1 MAFRVSALKAFDCPL
16 HLQGVPPLAHA
27 AVLLVART
35 LLVSFGLPCPSVLAI
50 LSETGASRSRAYEL
64 AATLTALLPTLIQ
77 PRGRPSV
84 PAAAS
89 VRGDDDAALTRE
101 ILRYVMRHP
110 GCVDCGRE
118 RQRYSD
124 GFRRFVLEL
133 RERHAEMAV
142 ESFALA
148 TEVPLGTVK
157 DWLRAPT
164 LAAAADDQALDP
176 PAGAAAAE
184 GTDLDGL
191 HVQTVLE
198 AWRRWEGSFV
208 DFCQHVRHNLLVPFG
223 LHLVRRILNVHAER
237 TIVRRNGRG
246 PDELALRGAF
256 QTFFAGAQW
265 VGDGMQVPVV
275 IDEQRFV
282 FNLELDV
289 DAHTA
294 ALVGAS
300 VRDEEDSAAV
310 IDAFDGG
317 VITTGAPPL
326 ALLLDNRPSNHTP
339 QVDAAL
345 GDTLRIRATL
355 ARPQNKAHVE
365 GAFGLFSQILPM
377 LTLDTHSD
385 PRHIARALLSL
396 VAEVWARTTNH
407 RPRRARKGNSRVD
420 LYTLAPTTEQ
430 IDEARQALRQTL
442 ERQMQAR
449 RTLEA
454 RRRPD
459 ILALLDHAFAELQLL
474 DPERHVRLA
483 IAGYPRDPIVNGIA
497 IFRGKKRSNTLPD
510 GVDARYLLG
519 IVKNVTAK
527 TEGECLA
534 EELFDQRTQMRD
546 RILAPLIAE
555 RDALLAQGDVSTTI
569 ATCVDN
575 ALAIPTSLERRFWL
589 DTLAA
594 AIAAQLEPARRELFL
609 SAARRIEATFSL
621 TPDQRHDTV
630 RYVADRVIPLR

>member
-1 MAFRVSALKAFDCPL
+1 
-16 HLQGVPPLAHA
+16 
-27 AVLLVART
+27 
-35 LLVSFGLPCPSVLAI
+35 
-50 LSETGASRSRAYEL
+50 
-64 AATLTALLPTLIQ
+64 
-77 PRGRPSV
+77 
-84 PAAAS
+84 
-89 VRGDDDAALTRE
+89 
-101 ILRYVMRHP
+101 
-110 GCVDCGRE
+110 
-118 RQRYSD
+118 
-124 GFRRFVLEL
+124 
-133 RERHAEMAV
+133 
-142 ESFALA
+142 
-148 TEVPLGTVK
+148 LGTVK
-157 DWLRAPT
+157 DWLRAPAADDADDAAADDADAADDA
-164 LAAAADDQALDP
+164 AAAADDALG
-176 PAGAAAAE
+176 PAARAAAAE
-184 GTDLDGL
+184 GTDLDSL

-223 LHLVRRILNVHAER
+223 IHLVRRILKVYAER
-237 TIVRRNGRG
+237 TTARRNGRG

-282 FNLELDV
+282 FNLELNV
-289 DAHTA
+289 DAHTG

-317 VITTGAPPL
+317 AITTGAFPL

-339 QVDAAL
+339 QVDVAL

-365 GAFGLFSQILPM
+365 GAFGLFSQILP
-377 LTLDTHSD
+377 LLALDTHRD
-385 PRHIARALLSL
+385 PRLIARALLTL

-407 RPRRARKGNSRVD
+407 RPRRARNGSSRVD
-420 LYTLAPTTEQ
+420 LYAQAPTAEQ
-430 IDEARQALRQTL
+430 IDEARQALRETL
-442 ERQMQAR
+442 ERQQRAR

-459 ILALLDHAFAELQLL
+459 ILALLDHAFTELELL

-483 IAGYPRDPIVNGIA
+483 IAGYPREPIVDGIA
-497 IFRGKKRSNTLPD
+497 VFRGKKKSHTLPD

-519 IVKNVTAK
+519 IVKNLTAK
-527 TEGECLA
+527 TEGECIA
-534 EELFDQRTQMRD
+534 EELFDLRTQMRD
-546 RILAPLIAE
+546 RILAPLIAQ
-555 RDALLAQGDVSTTI
+555 RDALLAKGDIPNTI
-569 ATCVDN
+569 ATCVDQ

-589 DTLAA
+589 DALAA
-594 AIAAQLEPARRELFL
+594 AIAAQPEPARRELFL
-609 SAARRIEATFSL
+609 SAARRIEATFAL
-621 TPDQRHDTV
+621 TPDERHDTV

>member
-16 HLQGVPPLAHA
+16 HLLGVPPLAHA

-50 LSETGASRSRAYEL
+50 LSATGASRSRAYEL
-64 AATLTALLPTLIQ
+64 SAALTALLPTLIQ

-84 PAAAS
+84 QAAAS
-89 VRGDDDAALTRE
+89 VRGDDHAALTRKV
-101 ILRYVMRHP
+101 LRFVMRHP

-133 RERHAEMAV
+133 RERHAQMTIEN
-142 ESFALA
+142 FALA

-164 LAAAADDQALDP
+164 LSAAADDALDP

-377 LTLDTHSD
+377 LTLDTHND
-385 PRHIARALLSL
+385 PRHVARALLSL
-396 VAEVWARTTNH
+396 VVEVWTRTTNH

-420 LYTLAPTTEQ
+420 LYALGPTTEQ

-442 ERQMQAR
+442 ERQQRAR

-459 ILALLDHAFAELQLL
+459 ILALLDHAFAELELL

-497 IFRGKKRSNTLPD
+497 IFHGKRRANTLPD

-555 RDALLAQGDVSTTI
+555 RDALLAKGDLSTTI
-569 ATCVDN
+569 ATCVDQ

-589 DTLAA
+589 HALAA
-594 AIAAQLEPARRELFL
+594 AIAAQPEPARRELFL
-609 SAARRIEATFSL
+609 CAARRIEATFSL

>member
-1 MAFRVSALKAFDCPL
+1 M
-16 HLQGVPPLAHA
+16 
-27 AVLLVART
+27 
-35 LLVSFGLPCPSVLAI
+35 
-50 LSETGASRSRAYEL
+50 
-64 AATLTALLPTLIQ
+64 
-77 PRGRPSV
+77 
-84 PAAAS
+84 
-89 VRGDDDAALTRE
+89 
-101 ILRYVMRHP
+101 
-110 GCVDCGRE
+110 
-118 RQRYSD
+118 
-124 GFRRFVLEL
+124 
-133 RERHAEMAV
+133 
-142 ESFALA
+142 
-148 TEVPLGTVK
+148 
-157 DWLRAPT
+157 
-164 LAAAADDQALDP
+164 
-176 PAGAAAAE
+176 
-184 GTDLDGL
+184 
-191 HVQTVLE
+191 QTVLD
-198 AWRRWEGSFV
+198 AWRSWEGSFV
-208 DFCQHVRHNLLVPFG
+208 DFCQHVRHDLRVPFG
-223 LHLVRRILNVHAER
+223 IHLVRRILNVHAQR
-237 TIVRRNGRG
+237 TTARRPGRS

-256 QTFFAGAQW
+256 RTFFAGAQW
-265 VGDGMQVPVV
+265 VGDGMQVPVI

-310 IDAFDGG
+310 VDAFADGR
-317 VITTGAPPL
+317 VTTGAPPL

-365 GAFGLFSQILPM
+365 GAFGLFSQILP
-377 LTLDTHSD
+377 LLVLDMRQD
-385 PRHIARALLSL
+385 PRHIARTLLLL
-396 VAEVWARTTNH
+396 VVDVWARTTNH

-420 LYTLAPTTEQ
+420 LYAQTPTPEQ

-442 ERQMQAR
+442 ERQEQAR

-459 ILALLDHAFAELQLL
+459 ILALLDDAFAELELL

-497 IFRGKKRSNTLPD
+497 IFRGKKHARTLPD

-527 TEGECLA
+527 TEGEYIA

-555 RDALLAQGDVSTTI
+555 RDALLAKGDLSTTI
-569 ATCVDN
+569 ATCVDH

-589 DTLAA
+589 DSLAA
-594 AIAAQLEPARRELFL
+594 AIAAQPEPARRDLFL
-609 SAARRIEATFSL
+609 NAARRIEATFSL
-621 TPDQRHDTV
+621 APDERHDAV
-630 RYVADRVIPLR
+630 RYVADRLIPLR